1 MRKKYRRYSVRTD
14 HNAKRIVAIYIRV
27 STLDQAVDGLSLEA
41 QENRLRKYCKDRG
54 YEVYEVYA
62 DRGISAKD
70 IEHRPELQR
79 LLQDAKEE
87 KFDLVLVWKLSRF
100 SRCLSDLLD
109 MCEEMEEHGVYLTS
123 FSEPFDSSTPM
134 GRFIRNILGLVAQFE
149 REIIAENVMLVLQD
163 RAEHGKR
170 TCSYVLGYDRYDK
183 DTFMINEH
191 EAEYVLFATRTYLER
206 KNLSE
211 VAKLCKERGYRGK
224 KGKEP
229 TPFSVMQIITNPL
242 YCGYNRF
249 LGKLYRGAHP
259 RLISVETHNKIIR
272 TLRAQGKLV
281 GRNRIYELYYI
292 KEK

>member
-1 MRKKYRRYSVRTD
+1 MRRKYKSYKVQKDEKTKKV
-14 HNAKRIVAIYIRV
+14 VAIYIRV
-27 STLDQAVDGLSLEA
+27 STLDQAVEGLSLDA
-41 QENRLRKYCKDRG
+41 QENKLRKYCKDRG
-54 YEVYEVYA
+54 YEVHDLYA

-79 LLQDAKEE
+79 LLQDAK
-87 KFDLVLVWKLSRF
+87 KDIFDLVLVWKLSRF

-123 FSEPFDSSTPM
+123 YSEPFDSSTPM

-149 REIIAENVMLVLQD
+149 REIIAENVMLVMQD
-163 RAEHGKR
+163 RAEQGKR
-170 TCSYVLGYDRYDK
+170 TCSYVLGYDRHDK
-183 DTFMINEH
+183 DSFTINEH

-211 VAKLCKERGYRGK
+211 VANLCKERGYKGK

-229 TPFSVMQIITNPL
+229 TPFAVMQIITNPL

-249 LGKLYRGAHP
+249 LGKLYRGMHP

-281 GRNRIYELYYI
+281 GRSRIYELYYI
-292 KEK
+292 KE